1 MEAFTYYNLIAALLL
16 LVWVLFFLKKQDVR
30 KEMLTIGVLSLF
42 LLPISVGLKQ
52 FGTNE
57 VITTLPLF
65 TLADAIFTFSI
76 AGIAASIYHVL
87 LGKHYEK
94 ALGKKKKLSKN
105 EKASAQLWFMRIF
118 IAFLAY
124 VWMAILLGFI
134 FDLRMPVALF
144 LSALVLSVYLVS
156 HRHDLLKDSLLSGFL
171 TAFAVFTAA
180 TVAQLFFE
188 PTESGAIISSSTF
201 LGVHTDLLLWSLAL
215 GLAIGPL
222 YEFIRRFEL
231 K

>member
-1 MEAFTYYNLIAALLL
+1 MEALTYYNIVSALLL
-16 LVWVLFFLKKQDVR
+16 LIWVLFFLKKRDVR
-30 KEMLTIGVLSLF
+30 KEMLTIGILSLF
-42 LLPISVGLKQ
+42 LLPISIGVKQ
-52 FGTNE
+52 FGTSE

-65 TLADAIFTFSI
+65 TLADAIFTFSV

-94 ALGKKKKLSKN
+94 ALSKQKRTTKK
-105 EKASAQLWFMRIF
+105 ETVSAQLWFLRIF
-118 IAFLAY
+118 LAFLSY
-124 VWMAILLGFI
+124 VWIAILLGLF

-144 LSALVLSVYLVS
+144 LSALILSVYLVS
-156 HRHDLLKDSLLSGFL
+156 HRHDLLKDSLLSGLL
-171 TAFAVFTAA
+171 TTFAVFTSA
-180 TVAQLFFE
+180 TVAGLFFAPIE
-188 PTESGAIISSSTF
+188 TGAIISSSTL
-201 LGVHTDLLLWSLAL
+201 LGVHTDLLLWSAAL